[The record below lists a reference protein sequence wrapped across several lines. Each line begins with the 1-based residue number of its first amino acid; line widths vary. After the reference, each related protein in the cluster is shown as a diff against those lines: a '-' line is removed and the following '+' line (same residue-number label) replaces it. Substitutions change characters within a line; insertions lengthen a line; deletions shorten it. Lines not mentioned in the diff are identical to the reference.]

1 MDRLM
6 TLQIPW
12 SASLHCPML
21 GWVGPLW
28 SLTRTQ
34 VFFGFASEARSYGKV
49 SAWKSLAHKLAT
61 LVTTLSL
68 SWSAL

>member
-6 TLQIPW
+6 TLQVPW
-12 SASLHCPML
+12 SASFHRPML

-34 VFFGFASEARSYGKV
+34 VFFSFASKVRSYGKV
-49 SAWKSLAHKLAT
+49 SAWGLG
-61 LVTTLSL
+61 
-68 SWSAL
+68 